1 MTGRFPKFSEIPL
14 DEVLSRLRA
23 GATVVTPNRRL
34 ALTLTRKFDWNNAR
48 SAKVA
53 WHTADILPFSAFLER
68 IYSDALYSSQAQVAP
83 QLLSALQERLLWE
96 SIIYSSDVGH
106 GLLQHSQTAKLAQE
120 AWQFLHAWKIFRAFA
135 DYLLGDDASIFLA
148 WAKLYEETT
157 SNHQQIDQA
166 QLCDWIAENYQNLS
180 IKKIASLIC
189 YGFDFFTPQQIQLL
203 EKLQNSDCEVTVAY
217 SISPHQL
224 DASRHSKK
232 IGRMGFITSNDE
244 IKQAAIW
251 ARTRLEENPRAS
263 IGIVVPDLA
272 NYRSAI
278 LRIFNSVMYPDAHS
292 LLPGTTRRVVPFNL
306 SLGLPLSSY
315 PLIDSALIC
324 LDLLQAEIPFSR
336 VSQLLHSPFIAGAE
350 SEKMPRA
357 LLDAK
362 LRRFSEPTI
371 TLDRFIGLI
380 QQIDDGISCPLLF
393 QCLNKLTAF
402 CKAKRLNSGCYVIFA
417 QIIAELLQLLG
428 FPGERCLNSDE
439 YQTYQKWQSLLVDF
453 ASLDHVK
460 SEACFYEA
468 VSHLKQI
475 THDTLFQPES
485 PSLPIQILGVLEA
498 NLITFDHL
506 WVMGLSDEQWP
517 LNADPNPFIP
527 LELQANT
534 AFPFGSSLQ
543 AFAYSKKLTQ
553 RWFLSADEVIL
564 SYPENSNDA
573 HALLPSPLIH
583 SIAKVAVELPSWKS
597 HDERIAQSCTLE
609 MIEDHQT
616 FPLPLEILKQ
626 PIAGGTAVIKDYA
639 ACAIRALIKHRL
651 KVRRLETPHNGLN
664 AMERGILTHDAL
676 AYLWKQLA
684 SKTKLD
690 TLSGTNLEEILS
702 NSANNALSNLQ
713 SDKRTRFSQSF
724 YEIELQRLTNVLSNW
739 LDTERKR
746 SDFTVA
752 AIEQKE
758 LIQVGNLILNVRIDR
773 IDVLENGQSIII
785 DYKTN
790 RQSIQTLIGD
800 CPDEP
805 QLPLYLVM
813 ANSHQQTAGI
823 AFAIVKAGEFGFI
836 GILQD
841 SDLLP
846 DVKAYSQLTGC
857 KHFGSWRELIATWR
871 QQLIALAE
879 GFSSGDARVNP
890 KSYPTTCQQCDM
902 QLICRISQR
911 LNVDSFTESKNEN
924 DG

>member
-1 MTGRFPKFSEIPL
+1 MTDRFFKFSEIPI

-34 ALTLTRKFDWNNAR
+34 ALTLTKKFNRNNAC
-48 SAKVA
+48 SAKLA
-53 WHTADILPFSAFLER
+53 WKTADILPFSAFLER
-68 IYSDALYSSQAQVAP
+68 IYSDAFYSSQTQVAS
-83 QLLSALQERLLWE
+83 QLLSDLQERLLWE
-96 SIIYSSDVGH
+96 SIICSSDVGY
-106 GLLQHSQTAKLAQE
+106 GLLQHFQTAKLAQE
-120 AWQFLHAWKIFRAFA
+120 AWQFLHAWKISQVFA
-135 DYLLGDDASIFLA
+135 SYPLGDDASTFLA
-148 WAKLYEETT
+148 WARLYEKTT
-157 SNHQQIDQA
+157 CNHLQIDQA
-166 QLCDWIAENYQNLS
+166 RLCDWVSENYQNIS

-217 SISPHQL
+217 SISSHQF
-224 DASRHSKK
+224 DANRHFKK
-232 IGRMGFITSNDE
+232 IGKVGFLTSNDE

-251 ARTRLEENPRAS
+251 ARTRLEENPQTS

-292 LLPGTTRRVVPFNL
+292 LLPGADRRAVPFNL
-306 SLGLPLSSY
+306 SLGLSLSSY
-315 PLIDSALIC
+315 PLIDAALIC
-324 LDLLQAEIPFSR
+324 LDLLQAAVPFNR
-336 VSQLLHSPFIAGAE
+336 VSQLLHSPFIAGSE

-371 TLDRFIGLI
+371 TLDRFIALI
-380 QQIDDGISCPLLF
+380 RYIDDGVSCPLLF
-393 QCLNKLTAF
+393 QCLNKLAAF
-402 CKAKRLNSGCYVIFA
+402 CKAKQLNSGSYVIYSEM
-417 QIIAELLQLLG
+417 ITELLQLLG
-428 FPGERCLNSDE
+428 FPGERRLNSDE
-439 YQTYQKWQSLLVDF
+439 YQTYQKWQSLLIDF
-453 ASLDHVK
+453 ASLDRVK
-460 SEACFYEA
+460 SEVCFNKA
-468 VSHLKQI
+468 ISHLKQI

-485 PSLPIQILGVLEA
+485 PSVPIQILGVLEA

-527 LELQANT
+527 LELQTKT
-534 AFPFGSSLQ
+534 AFPFGSSSQ

-553 RWFLSADEVIL
+553 RWLLSANEVIL
-564 SYPENSNDA
+564 SYPESSNDG
-573 HALLPSPLIH
+573 HVLLPSPLIH
-583 SIAKVAVELPSWKS
+583 TVAKISIEQPSWKS
-597 HDERIAQSCTLE
+597 YDERITQSCTLE
-609 MIEDHQT
+609 TIEDHQT

-626 PIAGGTAVIKDYA
+626 PVTGGTAVIKDYA

-651 KVRRLETPHNGLN
+651 KVKRLEIPHNGLN
-664 AMERGILTHDAL
+664 VMERGILMHDAL

-684 SKTKLD
+684 SKTELD
-690 TLSGTNLEEILS
+690 TLNDVDLEEVLAS
-702 NSANNALSNLQ
+702 SANNALSNLQ
-713 SDKRTRFSQSF
+713 SDKHTRFSPGF
-724 YEIELQRLTNVLSNW
+724 YEIELRRLTNVLSNW
-739 LDTERKR
+739 LDIERKR
-746 SDFTVA
+746 SGFTVA

-790 RQSIQTLIGD
+790 RQSIQALIGD
-800 CPDEP
+800 YLDEP

-813 ANSHQQTAGI
+813 ANLHQQASGI

-857 KHFGSWRELIATWR
+857 KHFGSWRELIATWQ
-871 QQLIALAE
+871 QQLIVLAE

-890 KSYPTTCQQCDM
+890 KNYPVTCQQCDM

-911 LNVDSFTESKNEN
+911 LNVDSFTQSKSEN
-924 DG
+924 DD